1 MKAFICV
8 LFFSSFALSK
18 FLKSSEI
25 LIDIGENREKIV
37 QIFEKISTLSVLL
50 KNYEQPE
57 GIVQLLE
64 NIFQFGHQS
73 FVIFNFGEEKSFLEW
88 LEHCK
93 VFRND
98 SSIRT
103 MYYERFYHKTH
114 ERQKQKRNLDFFE
127 DFEPDMGLLVED
139 SIDPQSP
146 IASSP
151 VRLQESFAEGL
162 DRWFTFRHAGFILFS
177 TFHTLDVY
185 LGCLLN
191 RAGTFL
197 IIIEKDSYDDKK
209 HLENVAE
216 LLKKAW
222 KVSENLKVFVLIS
235 REVYILNPFVIDE
248 NSESSFGMLEK
259 LLENLPDEKVNRV
272 CKDLNGYPMNVEI
285 FTSAYS
291 IPSSGNFTGKLD
303 CFRGPDVEVAFF
315 LQQQMN
321 VTSN

>member
-1 MKAFICV
+1 MKVFICV
-8 LFFSSFALSK
+8 LFLSGLAYSK
-18 FLKSSEI
+18 FLKPSEI

-37 QIFEKISTLSVLL
+37 KIFGKVSTLNVLL

-57 GIVQLLE
+57 GIVKLLE
-64 NIFQFGHQS
+64 SIFPFGHQS
-73 FVIFNFGEEKSFLEW
+73 FVVFNFAEEESYTEW

-93 VFRND
+93 AFQND

-103 MYYERFYHKTH
+103 MYYERLYQKTH
-114 ERQKQKRNLDFFE
+114 EPQKQKRNLNFFE
-127 DFEPDMGLLVED
+127 DFEPDMGLLDED

-162 DRWFTFRHAGFILFS
+162 DRWFTFRHSGFILFS
-177 TFHTLDVY
+177 TFDALNVY

-197 IIIEKDSYDDKK
+197 IIVERDSYNVDS

-222 KVSENLKVFVLIS
+222 KVSANLKLFVLIS
-235 REVYILNPFVIDE
+235 REVYILNPFMIDE
-248 NSESSFGMLEK
+248 NSKSFGMLEK
-259 LLENLPDEKVNRV
+259 LPDSEVNRG
-272 CKDLNGYPMNVEI
+272 CKGLNGYPMNVEI

-291 IPSSGNFTGKLD
+291 VPSEGNFTGKLD
-303 CFRGPDVEVAFF
+303 SFRGPDVEVARFI
-315 LQQQMN
+315 QQQMN
-321 VTSN
+321 TSSN